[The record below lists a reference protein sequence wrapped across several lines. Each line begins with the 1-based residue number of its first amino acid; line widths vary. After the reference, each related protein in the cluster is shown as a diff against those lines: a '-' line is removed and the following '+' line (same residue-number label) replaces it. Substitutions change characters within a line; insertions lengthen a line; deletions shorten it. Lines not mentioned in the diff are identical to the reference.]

1 MATVPFSATNIRL
14 LSDVPFFN
22 DYADV
27 RYFSSKTEQ
36 TAYFNSRPVVK
47 EMTQTSFTRQEKGSF
62 ISVSASIDT
71 LYNASYVMFTN
82 AGYSNKTFYGF
93 ITHLEFDSKNLTRVF
108 ISIDVFQTWLFD
120 INFKPSYVER
130 EHRKL
135 WEIGFNPVVNTI
147 PEGLEYGGVYETVY
161 EEHITPSDL
170 MFLVIVASKE
180 ITTGSPDTKIG
191 LVGTPTPLY
200 QYVVPY
206 TKTDGVPISI
216 SGNMLTPFPTL
227 MHEIS
232 TNEDLVNSIQ
242 TMYVSDYVGI
252 NFLPIDGANN
262 YSSSDVTS
270 RPLIG
275 STFHVGCIK
284 DMFNFK
290 NTAKTVSDIYE
301 HFENVVESKLY
312 MSPYCIIELDDLKG
326 NRLELKPELLMGQAI
341 DVVIKGNIGYT
352 NKVVYEVKNYA
363 TKELEFVSTL
373 QNSIVDMNP
382 NDIPIITEYL
392 ASMMQGQRNS
402 LEARKSNARDSGMVT
417 ALNSSLNGVATAMVN
432 PVQGVATAS
441 TGIANGAM
449 QTYMETKSVNAQIQD
464 ASAVP
469 PNIQKMGGV
478 ATFDYGYNLT
488 GVRVIFK
495 QIRKEYRDSLT
506 DFFQKYGYKTNLIK
520 VPNLKSR
527 RSFNYVKTIGCTI
540 TGSLNNEDLQEF
552 KNIFDKGV
560 TLWHTNDVGNYLLDN
575 EVI

>member
-47 EMTQTSFTRQEKGSF
+47 EMTQASFTRQEKGSF

-82 AGYSNKTFYGF
+82 VGYSNKTFYGF

-120 INFKPSYVER
+120 VTFKPSYIER
-130 EHRKL
+130 EHQQL
-135 WEIGFNPVVNTI
+135 WLAENKPVVNTL
-147 PEGLEYGGVYETVY
+147 PEGLDFGSMYQTVH

-170 MFLVIVASKE
+170 MYLVVVASKE
-180 ITTGSPDTKIG
+180 ITTGSPVVNVGVI
-191 LVGTPTPLY
+191 GTPTPLFH
-200 QYVVPY
+200 YVVPY
-206 TKTDGVPISI
+206 TKDTGQPISI
-216 SGNMLTPFPTL
+216 DGNMLTPFQTL
-227 MHEIS
+227 MREIS

-252 NFLPIDGANN
+252 NFTKIEGNVN
-262 YSSSDVTS
+262 YTSSDIST

-275 STFHVGCIK
+275 STFHIGCVK
-284 DMFNFK
+284 DLFNFRFIS
-290 NTAKTVSDIYE
+290 KTFHDIYQNFFAVE
-301 HFENVVESKLY
+301 ESKLLMY
-312 MSPYCIIELDDLKG
+312 PYCLIELDDMKG
-326 NRLELKPELLMGQAI
+326 NRLEIHPELLSGNAI
-341 DVVIKGNIGYT
+341 VVEMKGNIGYT
-352 NKVVYEVKNYA
+352 NKVSYELKNYN
-363 TKELEFVSTL
+363 TESLQFVSTL
-373 QNSIVDMNP
+373 QNSIIDINP
-382 NDIPIITEYL
+382 NDIPVITEYL
-392 ASMMQGQRNS
+392 SSMMQGQRNS
-402 LEARKSNARDSGMVT
+402 LEARKENAKIQGFNT
-417 ALNSSLNGVATAMVN
+417 ALTGSLNGVASALVN
-432 PVQGVATAS
+432 PAQGVASAT
-441 TGIANGAM
+441 TGIANGAL
-449 QTYMETKSVNAQIQD
+449 QPFMETKSINAQIQD

-478 ATFDYGYNLT
+478 TSFDYGYNLT
-488 GVRVIFK
+488 GVRIVYK
-495 QIRKEYRDSLT
+495 QIREEYRNSLT

-520 VPNLKSR
+520 VPNLKTR
-527 RSFNYVKTIGCTI
+527 KSFNYVKTISCTI
-540 TGSLNNEDLQEF
+540 NGSLNNEDLQEF